1 MQEDAPL
8 LPSSRILDI
17 RGATP
22 PRSGLRHRQQPF
34 SRAKPTSP
42 LPPVSYRAIV
52 WHVLH
57 YRSSIQHVTYIQ
69 QCSYYVELFLL
80 NLILLNVVVT
90 IVSSSSLVDPAVP
103 VHTPLWFTGII
114 YVSTAIFTIEY
125 LLRWWSCV
133 EDPRFKFHAVFG
145 RLQWMLRPMSLIDL
159 VALVPYFLEI
169 ALCSASA
176 TSVAYRGSMTIRGLR
191 LLRVISFLRI
201 ERSYDAIKRLRIIF
215 RRKRQEFFVV
225 TYLTAVVILV
235 SATII
240 FFLEFPAQPDVF
252 SSIGVGAW
260 WAIETITSLGYGDAV
275 PITVA
280 GRIFA
285 SVVALWGIIL
295 FAIPGAILGSGFIE
309 VMLEHQTAK
318 EMRAK
323 DRWIHEISSQLHQIQ
338 SVAAGSLLAP
348 LTTLSNVLSEP
359 VEGSLDEDS
368 TEAPTLATP
377 PLSIP
382 LGTPDATMS
391 PHLSP
396 LGSDVV
402 TVSSTQLNEL
412 LQNQEMLSLQIQ
424 LQREQLD
431 RVLKL
436 LETKIH
442 VGPSSSVF

>member
-1 MQEDAPL
+1 MREDTPL
-8 LPSSRILDI
+8 LPMAQGPPSRIVDI
-17 RGATP
+17 RNVAP
-22 PRSGLRHRQQPF
+22 PRSGFRHRPQPF
-34 SRAKPTSP
+34 SRIKQPAASP
-42 LPPVSYRAIV
+42 LPPVSYRGIV

-80 NLILLNVVVT
+80 NLILLNVIVT
-90 IVSSSSLVDPAVP
+90 IVSSSSLEDPAAL
-103 VHTPLWFTGII
+103 VHTPLWFKWVIYISTGI
-114 YVSTAIFTIEY
+114 FTLEY

-133 EDPRFKFHAVFG
+133 EDPRFKFHPVFG
-145 RLQWMLRPMSLIDL
+145 RLKWMLRPMSLIDL

-169 ALCSASA
+169 ALCSAST
-176 TSVAYRGSMTIRGLR
+176 TSVTYRGSMTIRGLR

-215 RRKRQEFFVV
+215 RKKRQEFFVV
-225 TYLTAVVILV
+225 TYLTAVVILI

-240 FFLEFPAQPDVF
+240 FFLEYPAQPEVF

-260 WAIETITSLGYGDAV
+260 WAIETITSLGYGDTV

-309 VMLEHQTAK
+309 VMLEHQTAR
-318 EMRAK
+318 ELRAK
-323 DRWIHEISSQLHQIQ
+323 DRWIHEISSQLHHIQ
-338 SVAAGSLLAP
+338 SVAAGTLLAP
-348 LTTLSNVLSEP
+348 LTSLSNVMTNEESQ
-359 VEGSLDEDS
+359 VESLQE
-368 TEAPTLATP
+368 ELHMPATP
-377 PLSIP
+377 PLTASQV
-382 LGTPDATMS
+382 GTPQSATSIS
-391 PHLSP
+391 PY
-396 LGSDVV
+396 GSDM
-402 TVSSTQLNEL
+402 VSVSTTQINEL

-431 RVLKL
+431 LVLQL
-436 LETKIH
+436 LQSRSEQ
-442 VGPSSSVF
+442 